1 HVCGLMTIP
10 PPTTDTRFL
19 QEMQEL
25 FLKTKELQIP
35 EIEMNI
41 LSMGMSDDYAQ
52 AIQYGSTLVR
62 IGSALFG
69 KRNYQK

>member
-1 HVCGLMTIP
+1 MTIP

-35 EIEMNI
+35 DIEMNI

-69 KRNYQK
+69 ARNYQK